1 MWGGV
6 GGVVGMQTRMYFLF
20 LTCLL
25 EVFPPF
31 SLSPDPPELLELL
44 SKIRDLSRRRIEAA
58 RSLQINDVQS
68 FFNVVSKKVA
78 L

>member
-1 MWGGV
+1 MN
-6 GGVVGMQTRMYFLF
+6 
-20 LTCLL
+20 
-25 EVFPPF
+25 E
-31 SLSPDPPELLELL
+31 
-44 SKIRDLSRRRIEAA
+44 RDLIQRRIEAA